1 MSPPKRIGR
10 PPIAGRMVLVKLTDE
25 HIATAR
31 ALGGGGKG
39 KMSAGVRRALE
50 TFTVADP
57 IPLSKRDG
65 TG

>member
-1 MSPPKRIGR
+1 
-10 PPIAGRMVLVKLTDE
+10 MVLVKLTDE